1 MADAIGTVEPVKKVL
16 GIADKKYNNRKS
28 LEEEEKELDD
38 LIKQQSEEVEA
49 EEKQVAEEEVPDNPE
64 EKTFKKR
71 YGDLRRHSQQQ
82 QKELQEQL
90 SSLQHQLDTATK
102 NQIHLPKSEEEIE
115 SWSQEYP
122 DVAAIIETIAIKKS
136 KEQAQ
141 ELETRITEIDN
152 LQASANRDRAEVELL
167 SIHPDFDSIRSSDD
181 FHEWAE
187 EQPKWVQDALYENET
202 DARSAARAIDLYKID
217 KGIGKEKKKS
227 TPTIEKSAASLV
239 ETNSPKNI
247 PDVESNTTAWKES
260 DVEAMTADEYEEHS
274 ETIMESLKAGTFI
287 YDVSGSAR

>member
-28 LEEEEKELDD
+28 VEEEEKELDD
-38 LIKQQSEEVEA
+38 LIKQQTEEVEA

-82 QKELQEQL
+82 QNELKEKLA
-90 SSLQHQLDTATK
+90 SLQQQLDTATK

-152 LQASANRDRAEVELL
+152 LQASANRDRAEIELL

-227 TPTIEKSAASLV
+227 TPMIEKSAASLV

-247 PDVESNTTAWKES
+247 PDVEGNANTWKES
-260 DVEAMTADEYEEHS
+260 DVESMTADEYEEHS
-274 ETIMESLKAGTFI
+274 EAIMESLKTGTFI

>member
-28 LEEEEKELDD
+28 VEEEEKELDD
-38 LIKQQSEEVEA
+38 LIKQQTEEVEA

-82 QKELQEQL
+82 QKELQGQL
-90 SSLQHQLDTATK
+90 SSLQQQLDTATK

-217 KGIGKEKKKS
+217 KGIGKEEKKS
-227 TPTIEKSAASLV
+227 TPMIEKSAASLV

-247 PDVESNTTAWKES
+247 PDVESNASAWKES

-274 ETIMESLKAGTFI
+274 EAIMESLKAGTFI

>member
-28 LEEEEKELDD
+28 VEEEEKELDD
-38 LIKQQSEEVEA
+38 LIKQQTEEVEA
-49 EEKQVAEEEVPDNPE
+49 EEKQVAEEEVSDNPE

-90 SSLQHQLDTATK
+90 SSLQQQLDTSTK

-217 KGIGKEKKKS
+217 KGIGKEEKKS
-227 TPTIEKSAASLV
+227 TPMIEKSAASLV

-247 PDVESNTTAWKES
+247 PDVENNANTWKES
-260 DVEAMTADEYEEHS
+260 DVESMTADEYEEHS
-274 ETIMESLKAGTFI
+274 EAIMESLKTGTFI

>member
-1 MADAIGTVEPVKKVL
+1 M
-16 GIADKKYNNRKS
+16 
-28 LEEEEKELDD
+28 
-38 LIKQQSEEVEA
+38 QQ
-49 EEKQVAEEEVPDNPE
+49 
-64 EKTFKKR
+64 
-71 YGDLRRHSQQQ
+71 
-82 QKELQEQL
+82 
-90 SSLQHQLDTATK
+90 QLDTATK

-217 KGIGKEKKKS
+217 KGIGKEEKKS
-227 TPTIEKSAASLV
+227 TPMIEKSAASLV

-247 PDVESNTTAWKES
+247 PDVESNASAWKES

-274 ETIMESLKAGTFI
+274 EAIMESLKAGTFI

>member
-1 MADAIGTVEPVKKVL
+1 MADIIGTVEPVKKVL

-28 LEEEEKELDD
+28 VEEEEKELDD
-38 LIKQQSEEVEA
+38 LIKQQTEEVEA

-90 SSLQHQLDTATK
+90 SSMQQQLDTATK

-227 TPTIEKSAASLV
+227 TPMIEKSAASLV

-247 PDVESNTTAWKES
+247 PDVESNASAWKES

-274 ETIMESLKAGTFI
+274 EAIMESLKAGTFI

>member
-28 LEEEEKELDD
+28 VEEEEKELDD

-49 EEKQVAEEEVPDNPE
+49 EEKQVAAEDVPDNPE

-90 SSLQHQLDTATK
+90 SSMQQQLDTATK

-217 KGIGKEKKKS
+217 KGIGKEEKKS
-227 TPTIEKSAASLV
+227 TSTIEKSAASLV

-247 PDVESNTTAWKES
+247 PDVENNASAWRES

-274 ETIMESLKAGTFI
+274 EAIMESLKTGTFI
-287 YDVSGSAR
+287 YDISGRNR